1 MDCSTPS
8 TLSFTTSQSLLKGM
22 SIESVMLLT
31 GYIGILLNTTQK
43 ELLMQLQQTP
53 ILR

>member
-31 GYIGILLNTTQK
+31 GYIGILLNDKK
-43 ELLMQLQQTP
+43 ELLMQLQHTP